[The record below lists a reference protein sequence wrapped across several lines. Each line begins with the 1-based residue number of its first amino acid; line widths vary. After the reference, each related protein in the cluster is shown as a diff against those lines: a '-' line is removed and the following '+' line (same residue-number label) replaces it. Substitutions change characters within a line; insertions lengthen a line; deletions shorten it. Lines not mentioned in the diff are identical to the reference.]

1 MENSSSNSSFV
12 GPEDICHYCYKPTR
26 HSALSYNYTD
36 HQRERFISFVRNQ
49 LVPILKPYD
58 GRSPNSIVIMGK
70 FVELDGFFL
79 HILGDDSL
87 NVKFPLSFGR

>member
-12 GPEDICHYCYKPTR
+12 GPEGICHYCFKSTR

-36 HQRERFISFVRNQ
+36 YKRGEIYFLCEKSTC
-49 LVPILKPYD
+49 PDLKPYD

-70 FVELDGFFL
+70 FVEFDVFL
-79 HILGDDSL
+79 GT
-87 NVKFPLSFGR
+87 F